1 MRGTRDDLRLAGSTP
16 ADPGDEGLRRLVHLT
31 RETLSDEATREVW
44 PVDENGLRRLRGS
57 GRGVRLRWPV
67 VSVLGLAALAMV
79 ATPVAWFAARR
90 PRPLTFE
97 VIDGTVGAG
106 GEILQGQTG
115 TRIHFSDG
123 SDIALGREAR
133 AQVGDLAAEG
143 GRIVLSNG
151 RAHTFFVPRPHTD
164 WQVVAGPYVVQV
176 TGTIFDVQWSEE
188 KQAFDVWLQKGS
200 VRVSGPL
207 IGDGMVVTHGHH
219 LLTRVKDNKVLLDSQ
234 AEPAEP
240 LMSPETVEAT
250 PTPAAEPA
258 PAAGGSSSGS
268 PASQTGQTGQTGKD
282 HTLDLPEGH
291 ASERASV
298 GARSWS
304 RRLARGDFEAVVAA
318 AEHRGID
325 TVLSRGS
332 LGQLSA
338 LADAARYTRRGRL
351 AGRALVAERERF
363 PETSEGRE
371 AAFFLGNLAEDGGYQ
386 RGAVSWYGR
395 YLREDSS
402 GTYAAQSL
410 GRKMLIESDGRGTAA
425 RADAGDYLRRF
436 PTGSYADAA
445 RLILK
450 Q

>member
-1 MRGTRDDLRLAGSTP
+1 MRGTGDDLRRTGSMP
-16 ADPGDEGLRRLVHLT
+16 ADSGDETLHRLVQLT
-31 RETLSDEATREVW
+31 RETLSDGATREVW
-44 PVDENGLRRLRGS
+44 PVDENGLRRLDRGS

-67 VSVLGLAALAMV
+67 VSVLGLAALALV
-79 ATPVAWFAARR
+79 AAPAAWFAARR
-90 PRPLTFE
+90 PSPLTFE
-97 VIDGTVGAG
+97 VIDGTVGAA

-151 RAHTFFVPRPHTD
+151 RAHTFFVPRPHTR
-164 WQVVAGPYVVQV
+164 WQVIAGPYVVQV

-219 LLTRVKDNKVLLDSQ
+219 LLTRVKDNKVLLDNQ

-240 LMSPETVEAT
+240 LMAPETVEAE
-250 PTPAAEPA
+250 PAPIPEPAA
-258 PAAGGSSSGS
+258 PAAGGPSTGLQGS
-268 PASQTGQTGQTGKD
+268 PQVSKEAA
-282 HTLDLPEGH
+282 LDLPESR
-291 ASERASV
+291 ASERAPM
-298 GARSWS
+298 GAKSWS

-325 TVLSRGS
+325 SVLSRGS

-338 LADAARYTRRGRL
+338 LADAARYTRRSRL

-371 AAFFLGNLAEDGGYQ
+371 AAFFLGNLAEDGGDQ
-386 RGAVSWYGR
+386 HGAVSWYGR

-410 GRKMLIESDGRGTAA
+410 GRKMLIESDRGGPAA

>member
-1 MRGTRDDLRLAGSTP
+1 MRGMRDDLRPAGQPVDS
-16 ADPGDEGLRRLVHLT
+16 GDEALRRLVQLT
-31 RETLSDEATREVW
+31 RETLSEEATREAW
-44 PVDENGLRRLRGS
+44 PVDENGLRRLQRSPWRGL
-57 GRGVRLRWPV
+57 RLRWPV
-67 VSVLGLAALAMV
+67 VSVLGLAALAAVV
-79 ATPVAWFAARR
+79 APIGWFAARR
-90 PRPLTFE
+90 PGPLTFE
-97 VIDGTVGAG
+97 VIDGTVGAA
-106 GEILQGQTG
+106 GEIHQGHSG

-151 RAHTFFVPRPHTD
+151 RAHTFFVPRPHTR
-164 WQVVAGPYVVQV
+164 WQIVAGPYVVQV
-176 TGTIFDVQWSEE
+176 TGTIFDVQWSEGN
-188 KQAFDVWLQKGS
+188 QAFDIWLQKGS

-207 IGDGMVVTHGHH
+207 IGDGIVVTHGHH
-219 LLTRVKDNKVLLDSQ
+219 LLTRVKDNKILLDSQ

-240 LMSPETVEAT
+240 LITPEAVVAPEAV
-250 PTPAAEPA
+250 PEPA
-258 PAAGGSSSGS
+258 PVIGAASPVP
-268 PASQTGQTGQTGKD
+268 PASKESTEDVAGIRGR
-282 HTLDLPEGH
+282 
-291 ASERASV
+291 SERAPV
-298 GARSWS
+298 TAKSWS

-325 TVLSRGS
+325 SVLSRGS

-338 LADAARYTRRGRL
+338 LADAARYTRRSRL

-363 PETSEGRE
+363 PDTSEGRE
-371 AAFFLGNLAEDGGYQ
+371 AAFFLGNLSEDGGDQ
-386 RGAVSWYGR
+386 HGAVSWYGR

-410 GRKMLIESDGRGTAA
+410 GRKMLIESDGARTAA

-436 PTGSYADAA
+436 PSGSYADAA

>member
-1 MRGTRDDLRLAGSTP
+1 MRGTRDDLRP
-16 ADPGDEGLRRLVHLT
+16 AAPDSGDEGLRLLVQLT
-31 RETLSDEATREVW
+31 RETLSEDATRDAW
-44 PVDENGLRRLRGS
+44 PVDENGLRRLERGS
-57 GRGVRLRWPV
+57 RRGGRLRWPV
-67 VSVLGLAALAMV
+67 VSVLGLAALAAV
-79 ATPVAWFAARR
+79 AAPTAWFAARR
-90 PRPLTFE
+90 PGPLTFE
-97 VIDGTVGAG
+97 VIDGTVGAA
-106 GEILQGQTG
+106 GEILQGQTA

-151 RAHTFFVPRPHTD
+151 RAHTFFVPRPRTR
-164 WQVVAGPYVVQV
+164 WQVMAGPYTVQV
-176 TGTIFDVQWSEE
+176 TGTVFDVQWSEE
-188 KQAFDVWLQKGS
+188 NQAFDVWLQKGS

-234 AEPAEP
+234 TEPSEPFGVSAPAEPAEP
-240 LMSPETVEAT
+240 IGVEAAPGGGT
-250 PTPAAEPA
+250 APA
-258 PAAGGSSSGS
+258 PEAEHESAGEPKAGRVG
-268 PASQTGQTGQTGKD
+268 
-282 HTLDLPEGH
+282 
-291 ASERASV
+291 SERAPLS
-298 GARSWS
+298 AKSWS

-318 AEHRGID
+318 AEQRGID
-325 TVLSRGS
+325 SVLSRGS

-338 LADAARYTRRGRL
+338 LADAARYTRRSRL
-351 AGRALVAERERF
+351 AARALVAERERF

-371 AAFFLGNLAEDGGYQ
+371 AAFFLGNLAEDSADPH
-386 RGAVSWYGR
+386 GAVAWYGR

-410 GRKMLIESDGRGTAA
+410 GRKMLIESEGNGSAA
-425 RADAGDYLRRF
+425 RGDAGDYLHRF
-436 PTGSYADAA
+436 PAGSYADAA

>member
-1 MRGTRDDLRLAGSTP
+1 MRGTRDDLRPAGAMP
-16 ADPGDEGLRRLVHLT
+16 ADSGDEALRRLVELT

-44 PVDENGLRRLRGS
+44 PVDENGLRRLERGA

-67 VSVLGLAALAMV
+67 VSVLGLAALAIV
-79 ATPVAWFAARR
+79 AAPVAWFAARR

-151 RAHTFFVPRPHTD
+151 RAHTFFVPRPHTG

-234 AEPAEP
+234 VEPTEP
-240 LMSPETVEAT
+240 LMAPETVQAG

-258 PAAGGSSSGS
+258 PVVGS
-268 PASQTGQTGQTGKD
+268 PSAASQASQASKED
-282 HTLDLPEGH
+282 ALDLPESH
-291 ASERASV
+291 ASERAPV
-298 GARSWS
+298 AVKSWS

-325 TVLSRGS
+325 SVLLRGS

-363 PETSEGRE
+363 PDTSEGRE
-371 AAFFLGNLAEDGGYQ
+371 AAFFLGNLSEDGGDQ
-386 RGAVSWYGR
+386 RDAVSWYGR

-410 GRKMLIESDGRGTAA
+410 GRKMLIESGGGGSAA

>member
-1 MRGTRDDLRLAGSTP
+1 MSGTRNDRPLGGSRESGDEALRL
-16 ADPGDEGLRRLVHLT
+16 LVQLT
-31 RETLSDEATREVW
+31 RETLSEEATRDAW
-44 PVDENGLRRLRGS
+44 PVDENGLRRLDHSAR
-57 GRGVRLRWPV
+57 RGVRLRWPV
-67 VSVLGLAALAMV
+67 VSVLALAALAMV
-79 ATPVAWFAARR
+79 AAPAAWFAARR
-90 PRPLTFE
+90 PGPLTFE
-97 VIDGTVGAG
+97 VIDGTVGAA
-106 GEILQGQTG
+106 GEIQHGRAG

-123 SDIALGREAR
+123 SDITLGLEAH

-151 RAHTFFVPRPHTD
+151 RAHTFFVPRPHTR

-176 TGTIFDVQWSEE
+176 TGTIFDVQWSDEN
-188 KQAFDVWLQKGS
+188 QAFDVWLQKGS

-207 IGDGMVVTHGHH
+207 IGDGIVVTHGHH

-240 LMSPETVEAT
+240 VAAPEL
-250 PTPAAEPA
+250 AAVEPA
-258 PAAGGSSSGS
+258 PVPEAAAAAAPGGSAQ
-268 PASQTGQTGQTGKD
+268 PAEPSQASDDRAGD
-282 HTLDLPEGH
+282 LD
-291 ASERASV
+291 ASRGGPDRARPL
-298 GARSWS
+298 GARSWG

-325 TVLSRGS
+325 SVLSHGS
-332 LGQLSA
+332 LSQLSA
-338 LADAARYTRRGRL
+338 LADAARYTRRSRL

-371 AAFFLGNLAEDGGYQ
+371 AAFFLGNLAEDD
-386 RGAVSWYGR
+386 RDAHGAASWYAR
-395 YLREDSS
+395 YLHEDSS

-410 GRKMLIESDGRGTAA
+410 GRKMLIESDRGGPAA
-425 RADAGDYLRRF
+425 RTDAAEYLHRF